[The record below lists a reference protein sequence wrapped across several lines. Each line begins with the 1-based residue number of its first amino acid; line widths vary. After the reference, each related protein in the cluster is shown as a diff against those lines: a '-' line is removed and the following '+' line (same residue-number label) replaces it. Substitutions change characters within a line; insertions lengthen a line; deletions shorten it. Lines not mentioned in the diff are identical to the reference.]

1 MQLAQA
7 LARHVKAALPHLRQ
21 AENIAEAAG
30 IDLDASERGVP
41 EAGLF
46 RAADDAAQDLDLWA
60 SCHARAQGA
69 SPAGTCRTPGA
80 GATPPAARCPADPG
94 RLARRPPMR
103 GSRAS
108 RCRPSRRVNLHRVR
122 QQALSTYRCSLPIRG
137 G

>member
-69 SPAGTCRTPGA
+69 SPAGTCRNTGRWCHAPGGALPGGSWPPGPQAADAGQPGVEMPAITQSEPSPGA
-80 GATPPAARCPADPG
+80 TA
-94 RLARRPPMR
+94 
-103 GSRAS
+103 GS
-108 RCRPSRRVNLHRVR
+108 
-122 QQALSTYRCSLPIRG
+122 
-137 G
+137 